1 MLLALALLAGLTVS
15 GTQAAP
21 KLAEKLDKIRTRVID
36 LERELLATARQRAQT
51 QKSVSKIQE
60 IMRLQQEE
68 SVLTGKR
75 VAELNSAVQSLEAR
89 RQELRAR
96 MDQRREAVRKSLAS
110 LLRTTPEYAQ
120 ETLGGGGELPEQWRE
135 RERVAMPARKV
146 IAAVTDLSLK
156 EIEAFRVDLSD
167 AESLERRLQEE
178 RAQLVYLAHDLDE
191 QRNVLE
197 LNRQIQMSILAK
209 NHEEKL
215 ARLAAYNSF
224 KSAESKVETLLT
236 EFNAR
241 AELTRTMEAERQ
253 LSRGEFA
260 SLRGRLAL
268 PLAGGSIVSSFGQV
282 FDPKVKMSV
291 FRKGVEIA
299 PAAANAGNQD
309 ARQVRAIAA
318 GKIAFSGELPDYGKV
333 AIVDHG
339 DHYYTLLGR
348 MGEVLRRTGDAV
360 SAGEVVGSADAIGT
374 PVYFEVRMR
383 NVAVNPLQ
391 WVVN

>member
-1 MLLALALLAGLTVS
+1 MGLAVTGAHAGP
-15 GTQAAP
+15 P
-21 KLAEKLDKIRTRVID
+21 KLTDKLDKIRSRVIE

-68 SVLTGKR
+68 SVLTTKR
-75 VAELNSAVQSLEAR
+75 VAELNSAVQSLESR

-96 MDQRREAVRKSLAS
+96 MDQRRDAVRKSLSS
-110 LLRTTPEYAQ
+110 LLKATPEYAQ
-120 ETLGGGGELPEQWRE
+120 ESLGGGGELPEQWRE
-135 RERVAMPARKV
+135 RERVAMPARRV

-167 AESLERRLQEE
+167 AESLERRLHEE

-224 KSAESKVETLLT
+224 KSAESKVETLLS

-241 AELTRTMEAERQ
+241 SELTRTLEAERQ

-260 SLRGRLAL
+260 SMRGKLGL
-268 PLAGGSIVSSFGQV
+268 PLMGGAIVSNFGQV

-291 FRKGVEIA
+291 FRKGVEIS
-299 PAAANAGNQD
+299 PAAATAD
-309 ARQVRAIAA
+309 ARQVRAISA

-360 SAGEVVGSADAIGT
+360 AAGEVVGNADAIGT